1 MNVSSETIEEMIF
14 NEFVYQARLLGF
26 KIMIERDK
34 TAIINSLCGIHNTA
48 KLKPSEFTAI
58 KMCLIASACLEKGL
72 Y

>member
-1 MNVSSETIEEMIF
+1 MNVSNKTIEEMIF

-26 KIMIERDK
+26 KIMAEREK
-34 TAIINSLCGIHNTA
+34 TALINSLCGIHNIA

-58 KMCLIASACLEKGL
+58 KMCLIASVYLERGL